1 MADCHLFARIRSA
14 ICFGAPGR
22 LGATV
27 RLREDGASHMT
38 QSDIPRPE
46 TQPPGDRLSR
56 LSEASLRINET
67 LEFDNVL
74 QEVVESARTLTGAR
88 YGMMATLD
96 QPGGS
101 ARFFSSGTTAEERRS
116 PSTGRRCGSWRPC
129 GCPTVP
135 RKTCSK
141 S

>member
-1 MADCHLFARIRSA
+1 MAGCHLFARIRSA

-27 RLREDGASHMT
+27 RLREDGASHMN

-46 TQPPGDRLSR
+46 TQPPRDRLSR

-96 QPGGS
+96 QSGGS
-101 ARFFSSGTTAEERRS
+101 ARFFSSATTAEERRS

-129 GCPTVP
+129 ACPTVP
-135 RKTCSK
+135 RKTCCK